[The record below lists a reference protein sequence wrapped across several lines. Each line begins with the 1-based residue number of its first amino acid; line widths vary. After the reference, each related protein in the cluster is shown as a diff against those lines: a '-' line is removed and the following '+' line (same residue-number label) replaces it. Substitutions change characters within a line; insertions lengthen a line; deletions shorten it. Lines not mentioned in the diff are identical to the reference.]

1 VTSELR
7 LRRRFLAASY
17 TEKEL
22 ARMLREGR
30 LSVIRPGTYLS
41 GSPPPD
47 AETAHRLAARAA
59 IERC

>member
-1 VTSELR
+1 